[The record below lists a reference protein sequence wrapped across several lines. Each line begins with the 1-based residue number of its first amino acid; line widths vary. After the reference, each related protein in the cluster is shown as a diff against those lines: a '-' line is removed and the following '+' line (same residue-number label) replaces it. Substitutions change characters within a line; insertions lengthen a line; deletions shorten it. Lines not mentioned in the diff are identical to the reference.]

1 MYVNMKLRCLV
12 LGLYLPVM
20 ISFSILV
27 MVEQTHSQEV
37 NNPEAA
43 TNELGLVK
51 NRVDLIRLNGKKVK
65 IVGKYTSKSHKPSP
79 TQTGIINFQGL
90 YIKSQIVLEDGTVI
104 SIFPSW
110 NKQCLRSASE
120 VEKYQGQIVEAIG
133 MVEFE
138 ATSSI
143 NSKIRESFI
152 NLEKLQA
159 AKLDNSTLK
168 SSVEMESVAIRRQ
181 KPPHAKLLFNITLH
195 NHHQNQ
201 RWFLFPKVMMSNSK
215 PKIEGIERV
224 EIFEHK
230 GKGRAI
236 VTHFI
241 GIGSFYALLL
251 PAGAEI
257 KLRNFPISF

>member
-1 MYVNMKLRCLV
+1 
-12 LGLYLPVM
+12 
-20 ISFSILV
+20 

-90 YIKSQIVLEDGTVI
+90 YIKSQIVLEDGTIV

-110 NKQCLRSASE
+110 NKQSLRSASE
-120 VEKYQGQIVEAIG
+120 VKKYQGQIVEAIG

-143 NSKIRESFI
+143 I
-152 NLEKLQA
+152 
-159 AKLDNSTLK
+159 
-168 SSVEMESVAIRRQ
+168 Q
-181 KPPHAKLLFNITLH
+181 KYENRLL
-195 NHHQNQ
+195 
-201 RWFLFPKVMMSNSK
+201 S
-215 PKIEGIERV
+215 
-224 EIFEHK
+224 
-230 GKGRAI
+230 
-236 VTHFI
+236 
-241 GIGSFYALLL
+241 
-251 PAGAEI
+251 
-257 KLRNFPISF
+257 